1 MISTERD
8 STEMKTDK
16 PSNQNL
22 ERDQHPAV
30 LLFLFKRDFV
40 DASQRYFCPHCLRV
54 EGLMA
59 LFPEIRHAIEVR
71 YVDFAEPRGQL
82 AEWVGDDQQSC
93 PQLIFVN
100 GDDSLSAAYSQRAPT
115 GIVHINRTNDILS
128 YLIERFKL
136 PQIHP

>member
-1 MISTERD
+1 MNS
-8 STEMKTDK
+8 DK
-16 PSNQNL
+16 PSSQNL

-30 LLFLFKRDFV
+30 LLYLFKRDFV
-40 DASQRYFCPHCLRV
+40 DAGKRYFCPHCLRV

-71 YVDFAEPRGQL
+71 YVDFTKPRGQL
-82 AEWVGDDQQSC
+82 AEWVGDD
-93 PQLIFVN
+93 
-100 GDDSLSAAYSQRAPT
+100 SLSAACSQRAPT
-115 GIVHINRTNDILS
+115 GTVHINRTNDILS

>member
-1 MISTERD
+1 MNS
-8 STEMKTDK
+8 DK
-16 PSNQNL
+16 PSSQNL

-30 LLFLFKRDFV
+30 LLYLFKRDFV
-40 DASQRYFCPHCLRV
+40 DAGKRYFCPHCLRI

-71 YVDFAEPRGQL
+71 YVAFAKPRGQL

-93 PQLIFVN
+93 PQLIFVG

-115 GIVHINRTNDILS
+115 GTLHITRTNDILS
-128 YLIERFKL
+128 YLIARFKL

>member
-1 MISTERD
+1 MNS
-8 STEMKTDK
+8 DK
-16 PSNQNL
+16 PSSQNL

-30 LLFLFKRDFV
+30 LLYLFKRDFV
-40 DASQRYFCPHCLRV
+40 DAGKRYFFFHCLRV

-71 YVDFAEPRGQL
+71 YVAFAKPRGQL

-93 PQLIFVN
+93 PQLIFVDR
-100 GDDSLSAAYSQRAPT
+100 DDSLSAAYSQRAPT
-115 GIVHINRTNDILS
+115 GTLHITRTNDILS
-128 YLIERFKL
+128 YLIARFKL